1 MDVSKLALL
10 GGRPLCTLP
19 APRDRFPRFSQ
30 KTINALVRRLEGHQ
44 QVDLRGHASAE
55 SRLQGYHDGGHPL
68 LVSSGT
74 AALQVALASLGVG
87 PGDEVITSP
96 YSWGATTACILHLGA
111 TPKFTDVIRETG
123 LMDPDTV
130 EPLIT
135 RKTKAILPVHLY
147 GQAADMTR
155 ICRIARAH
163 SLLVVEDG
171 SQAHGS
177 LWKSK
182 KVGLFGDAAGFSC
195 MGGKLLASTEAGYAI
210 FRRRKDYNVALTL
223 CQHTARS
230 NEPGFPDDW
239 RPYWD
244 SLFYSFRVCMLA
256 ADILAE
262 QIPKLDRELAV
273 RRANVKALRHALS
286 GSAFLSFPGY
296 SKGCEPSYHMVTANF
311 DAEGAGISR
320 DTFAAAVSAEGFRIG
335 NYVPSPI
342 PTWPRI
348 NWQRYDGPP
357 APWLRWLKDANVDYR
372 EVNLPNCEWKI
383 AHAVEFGMD
392 YLRSETKRMRSFAR
406 CVLKVEQNIDALQ
419 SWDATGK
426 P

>member
-1 MDVSKLALL
+1 MGISKLALL
-10 GGRPLCTLP
+10 GGTPLCTLP
-19 APRDRFPRFSQ
+19 APRERFPRFSR
-30 KTINALVRRLEGHQ
+30 KTINAVVARLEGHR
-44 QVDLRGHASAE
+44 QVDLRGHRTAE
-55 SRLQGYHDGGHPL
+55 SRLRSYHGGGYPL

-74 AALQVALASLGVG
+74 AALQVALASVGVG

-111 TPKFTDVIRETG
+111 IPQFTDVTRETG
-123 LMDPDTV
+123 LMDPDTI

-135 RKTKAILPVHLY
+135 AKTKAILPVHLY

-155 ICRIARAH
+155 ISRIARAH
-163 SLLVVEDG
+163 SLLAVEDG

-195 MGGKLLASTEAGYAI
+195 MGGKLLASTEAGYVI
-210 FRRRKDYNVALTL
+210 FRKRKHYNVALTL
-223 CQHTARS
+223 CQHTARA
-230 NEPGFPDDW
+230 NEAGFPDDW

-273 RRANVKALRHALS
+273 RRANVNVLREALAD
-286 GSAFLSFPGY
+286 SAFLSLPDY
-296 SKGCEPSYHMVTANF
+296 RNGCDPSYHMVTANF
-311 DAEGAGISR
+311 DIEGAGVSR
-320 DTFAAAVSAEGFRIG
+320 ETFTAAVSAEGFRVG
-335 NYVPSPI
+335 HYVPSPI

-348 NWQRYDGPP
+348 NWQQYNGPS

-372 EVNLPNCEWKI
+372 KIDLPNCVWKI

-392 YLRSETKRMRSFAR
+392 YLRSESRRMRSFAR
-406 CVLKVEQNIDALQ
+406 CVLKVEQHIDALRR
-419 SWDATGK
+419 WDRTRS